1 MTYINVLLMK
11 TYIQPHEKSTYYILL
26 DWVLI
31 GQNSTCKVTTEEG
44 YKHFVGRHRYVSEC
58 AAACRKEGPH
68 FIFTRSDSNSM
79 WCNNEECPCFCYK
92 SFECKVTKDSTSA
105 FHDVYTYRGK

>member
-1 MTYINVLLMK
+1 MYYVGKHIFNPMK
-11 TYIQPHEKSTYYILL
+11 NQPTNILL

-31 GQNSTCKVTTEEG
+31 GQNSTCTVYGGKG
-44 YKHFVGRHRYVSEC
+44 YKHLVGRYRYVSEC
-58 AAACRKEGPH
+58 AAACRKEAPH

-79 WCNNEECPCFCYK
+79 WCNKEECPCFCYK
-92 SFECKVTKDSTSA
+92 SFKCDVIQGWTTD

>member
-1 MTYINVLLMK
+1 MK
-11 TYIQPHEKSTYYILL
+11 NQPTNILS

-31 GQNSTCKVTTEEG
+31 GKNSNCKVTTKG
-44 YKHFVGRHRYVSEC
+44 GFYKHFIVRHRYVSEC

-79 WCNNEECPCFCYK
+79 WCNKEECPCFCYK
-92 SFECKVTKDSTSA
+92 SFKCILTQD
-105 FHDVYTYRGK
+105 

>member
-1 MTYINVLLMK
+1 MK
-11 TYIQPHEKSTYYILL
+11 NQPTNILS

-31 GQNSTCKVTTEEG
+31 GKNSNCKVTTKG
-44 YKHFVGRHRYVSEC
+44 GFYKHFIGRHRYVSEC

-79 WCNNEECPCFCYK
+79 WCNKEECPCFCYK
-92 SFECKVTKDSTSA
+92 SFECEVTQDSTSA